1 MPRSAPL
8 RLAALRHL
16 LPTLALIAVTLAMS
30 GASLW
35 PSGEAM
41 LLDAWFRLRGP
52 VPATGQVVL
61 VVVDDESIR
70 RLGGWPLTRQNLAR
84 LVERLDA
91 AGAQVIAFDL
101 LLTEP
106 GRVERDHAD
115 AALGETAAG
124 SGQAIDRYVL
134 QDDRDGRLIAAM
146 AAHGRAVLPFAFV
159 FDPAQANREGLPAS
173 YWPHA
178 YSVVRIPGGW
188 TGHLPLPV
196 GVLGPADSLVD
207 AAHALG
213 HVTAIVDAD
222 GHLRTD
228 HTTIGFD
235 GLYYPSLAVEVARLQ
250 LGRAREAVA
259 VDLSGRLML
268 GDRAVPVDPEL
279 RLWPNYRGDLLALDT
294 IPAHVLLDPPGG
306 EGPDVVNLENRVNG
320 RAVLVG
326 AHALGLGDTYRT
338 PFAEQLPGVA
348 MVAMAADSILA
359 GDAILRPT
367 WQEEANLAAMAL
379 LGGLTALL
387 WAAAG
392 RRRAAVPVGRSS
404 TGPALA
410 ALGSLALLGLWL
422 GLAFAAFALAT
433 VWIEAIGPA
442 LAVVAQTGVGA
453 AAILVS
459 ERRRRAAAEHRSGAL
474 QTRVSQVQQAA
485 AAAAK
490 GKPVMVTVLFT
501 DLVGYSAYAE
511 KTPPQQV
518 LALLQRFQSMVVAAV
533 VEAGGVVDNYM
544 GDGALAYFGI
554 GDTSAKPAT
563 QAVRAARRLTDGWL
577 AHVAEAGAEA
587 AALPRI
593 AAGIHSGHV
602 VTGDVGTEHLTRFTL
617 VGDAVNLASRME
629 RACRDHKC
637 RIVITAPV
645 RDAAHAGGGE
655 VADFTPL
662 GELEVRGRDQS
673 VVAWGLPI
681 AAPAAPAA

>member
-1 MPRSAPL
+1 M

-35 PSGEAM
+35 RSGEAM

-61 VVVDDESIR
+61 VLVDDESIR
-70 RLGGWPLTRQNLAR
+70 QLGGWPLTRQTLAR
-84 LVERLDA
+84 LVERLDE
-91 AGAQVIAFDL
+91 AGAEVIAFDL

-106 GRVERDHAD
+106 GRVERDHVAPPP
-115 AALGETAAG
+115 GEAAAG
-124 SGQAIDRYVL
+124 SGQAIDRYGL
-134 QDDRDGRLIAAM
+134 QGDRDGRLIAAM
-146 AAHGRAVLPFAFV
+146 AAHGRVVLPFAFV
-159 FDPAQANREGLPAS
+159 FDPAQANRAGLPVS

-196 GVLGPADSLVD
+196 GVLGPADPLVE

-213 HVTAIVDAD
+213 HVTAIVDPD

-250 LGRAREAVA
+250 LGLAREAVA

-279 RLWPNYRGDLLALDT
+279 RLWPNERGDLLALET
-294 IPAHVLLDPPGG
+294 IPAHLILDPPGDAG
-306 EGPDVVNLENRVNG
+306 ADDWADRVEG

-338 PFAEQLPGVA
+338 PFAEQVPGVA

-359 GDAILRPT
+359 GDAIQRPR
-367 WQEEANLAAMAL
+367 WLEEANLAAMAV
-379 LGGLTALL
+379 LGLLTALL

-392 RRRAAVPVGRSS
+392 RRRAAVPVGRPS

-410 ALGSLALLGLWL
+410 ALGSLALLVVWL
-422 GLAFAAFALAT
+422 GLAFACFALGA
-433 VWIEAIGPA
+433 VWIDAIGPA
-442 LAVVAQTGVGA
+442 LAVLAQTAFGA
-453 AAILVS
+453 AAILVG
-459 ERRRRAAAEHRSGAL
+459 ERRRRAAAEHRTGAL
-474 QTRVSQVQQAA
+474 QTRVSQLQQAAAAA

-511 KTPPQQV
+511 KTPPQRV

-554 GDTSAKPAT
+554 GDTTARPAI
-563 QAVRAARRLTDGWL
+563 QAVRAARRLTDDWL
-577 AHVAEAGAEA
+577 AHVAGAGAEA
-587 AALPRI
+587 ATLPRI

-655 VADFTPL
+655 VADFAPL
-662 GELEVRGRDQS
+662 GELEVRGRDQP

-681 AAPAAPAA
+681 AAAGGQSA